1 MKCDLHVHTVHSGM
15 CTVPVLSRVCRESYN
30 DALEVYETSKRR
42 GMDLVTI
49 TDHDSIGAVEELRR
63 FPDFFLSE
71 EVTCTTP
78 SGTEMHAG
86 VYGITERD
94 HIELQRRRTDVES
107 LLAYVSERGL
117 FITVNHLYSG
127 LTGKRTDDD
136 FAMFASAF
144 HGVETLNGQM
154 LATANRMA
162 AEFAARY
169 RKPAI
174 GGSDS
179 HTMAGVGK
187 TYTEVKGATTVQE
200 YLSGLAAGH
209 TLPGGES
216 GNYMKLTSAV
226 LAIGKYFVAEKPWMA
241 PAVALFAAVPVATAV
256 NYAKELS
263 FAWHWGSKH
272 RAANN
277 LASPAMELIR

>member
-1 MKCDLHVHTVHSGM
+1 M
-15 CTVPVLSRVCRESYN
+15 CNVPGLSRVCRESYN

-49 TDHDSIGAVEELRR
+49 TDHDSIGAAEELRR

-94 HIELQRRRTDVES
+94 HIELQRRRTDLES
-107 LLAYVSERGL
+107 LLAYTSEHRL
-117 FITVNHLYSG
+117 FVTVNHLYSS
-127 LTGKRTDDD
+127 LTGTRTDED
-136 FAMFASAF
+136 FALFASAF

-154 LATANRMA
+154 LARANRMA

-174 GGSDS
+174 GGSDA
-179 HTMAGVGK
+179 HTMGSVGR
-187 TYTEVKGATTVQE
+187 TYTEVKGATCVE
-200 YLSGLAAGH
+200 DYLAGLAAGH

-216 GNYMKLTSAV
+216 GDFWKLTGAV
-226 LAIGKYFVAEKPWMA
+226 LAIGRYFIAEKPWMA
-241 PAVALFAAVPVATAV
+241 PLGVLMPLVPAFTLA
-256 NYAKELS
+256 NYAKELA
-263 FAWHWGSKH
+263 FTWHWGPKH
-272 RAANN
+272 RAPNAI
-277 LASPAMELIR
+277 AGAAAGLIP